1 MGRPGSGR
9 GGAVLPEGPAMRRP
23 GRLPLVLLALL
34 SASLCHGTTK
44 LSSPRVLLPYCKE
57 VRVSFI
63 LRAGGGCYSCQDRE
77 VTFKS
82 RLADLLLSYTTF
94 LEAPFLKSVPLG
106 RRCDG
111 LVTPVP
117 SDAAAYAAT
126 ATSNPEGDGFV
137 ANPLPLPGPTEQR
150 RRWHVLEP
158 FKPGRAWTS
167 GEGASGVGERS
178 SVDGELEEQQRSEQ
192 ETGRAVEQVESSPE
206 ESQVVSAAQE
216 VPGELPSH
224 ASGEAWPFQWSLRY
238 SVRRLLMIFI
248 KTVAGN
254 SSSKISLFSTR
265 PDVVSVTPVYTN
277 GSSCSQMAF
286 LSSQSMQPTRLG
298 SVIITEDQV
307 TGHLVRCDVV
317 VDLIHSIEIV
327 SRSRELYLDD
337 APLELAVRAMDQ
349 EGNTFSSLSGISFE
363 WSIVKDDK
371 TENIEPSNRIRI
383 LKYSEAEY
391 TPPDYIA
398 EMELRQKQGDL
409 ILVSGIRTGASVIK
423 VRVLEPVYRFVE
435 DATVRLFV
443 LENIF
448 LLPSN
453 DVYLLVGAYI
463 RYRVSRLI
471 HGKITEV
478 DLPLEHYD
486 LELQNEDAGSHV
498 SMDQTVADLD
508 INTVTVTAL
517 QLGLVNLVFIHKNIH
532 MRGALGL
539 PKSTIHVVEAGSLGF
554 SVFPGD
560 RWVLEVYRDYEITVE
575 VYEKGC
581 SNRVFPS
588 DNLRIKMELPSE
600 FLKVKASSVN
610 GSHHLVQVVK
620 SGIFYIKGQLI
631 GVQHQDGI
639 LHMLEIPIGH
649 VQEVQSFH
657 PIVLTPSVLAFP
669 HHPREI
675 AYRYQIQIQGGS
687 GNFTWVSS
695 NQTVAIVTMKGVVVT
710 GVVIGQCLVQARDV
724 LNPYHYGEVKVFVL
738 KLSKM
743 ELVPVQGDVEIGQAL
758 DVPIVMY
765 GIDQET
771 GETIAFTDCSL
782 LPLEVTMDKPG
793 VLSLVEGWHKYG
805 QEYCTSIQFM
815 AESPGYTLVT
825 IFSVVYDE
833 YFESSATFAIFEPL
847 KAVNPTELALVTLN
861 SVKEMVFEGGPRP
874 WVLEPSRFFVEME
887 AEVEELIKKD
897 PVWPPGKRKQS
908 QYIYRILCLELG
920 AQVLTFRV
928 GNVPGPLNLRPAVK
942 MVQVQFICAL
952 PASMSVSP
960 VYKVTGGAQPCPLS
974 QHNTPLLPISCSRN
988 SIMELA
994 AFDQHHRKF
1003 DNFSSLLIEWESSN
1017 ETLAQ
1022 FVKSEAMQMVEK
1034 GDGTGQTRL
1043 HGHRILH
1050 VDHKKGTLF
1059 VTVTS
1064 VGYVDKVIP
1073 REWCQNPMTATVE
1086 LLLVDDVSVV
1096 PSRATIFNHQDL
1108 KEVFHLVEGSGYYLV
1123 NMSDADVINVTYQ
1136 EAASNF
1142 QVTPLKSGT
1151 VTIAVHDLCLAFH
1164 GPVIVHISVSD
1175 ILEMDLDFI
1184 DKVEVGK
1191 IVPVILRVL
1200 NAYKHPFPNKYFK
1213 SMDLQLQAATPI
1225 INLLAVEA
1233 SDTFCASFLL
1243 KAIVVGQTTLI
1254 VTARDKARRK
1264 LTSIPRQVEV
1274 FPPFRLVPD
1283 HMTLIPKN
1291 MMQVMSEGGPQL
1303 QSIIHFSIS
1312 NRTVAVVNRLG
1323 QVTAIAVGV
1332 ATVHGTIQA
1341 INEDTGK
1348 VIVFSQDSAEVEVVQ
1363 LRGVRIHTP
1372 ATRLITGTKMPVYV
1386 MGLTSTLTP
1395 FSFSNSRPRL
1405 KFHWSISKRDV
1416 LDLEARHSEVP
1427 LIVGPENSFSVVLHT
1442 KAAGRTGL
1450 KVTVH
1455 CQNVSTGQFEGDI
1468 LELSDEVQILVFEKL
1483 QLFSPRCPAE
1493 QILMSM
1499 SSHLRLCTNRE
1510 GAAFVSSRVLQ
1521 CFPNSSVIEEGSPG
1535 VLTAG
1540 AISGTAVLEVTS
1552 LEAFG
1557 VNQTT
1562 ITGVRVA
1569 PVSYLRIST
1578 SPKLH
1583 TVSGALLTA
1592 FPLGMALT
1600 LTIHFYDSI
1609 GEMFHAQNT
1618 RLHLAMNR
1626 DDLLLIGPGKKNY
1639 TYAAQAV
1646 NRGVTLLGIWDQ
1658 KHPGLADYIPLP
1670 VEHAITPN
1678 LLEPVAVGDVICF
1691 TTPLVNKD
1699 GEPGLWH
1706 ISTSDIM
1713 DVDTISGAAV
1723 AKRPGKATVFYDIP
1737 GMLRTYREVVVN
1749 SSTLAL
1755 TISPRSYL
1763 TNTPNSTETH
1773 LLIAT
1778 SRRGYSLWHFC
1789 LPAQEQAITYVLRPE
1804 NHLTCTVSFTSS
1816 VMDIPASSIFKVQ
1829 SHFCVEKGIYMCVI
1843 KTHEQT
1849 DDVLL
1854 DLSTADTLVS
1864 LKASLVSCR
1873 GVPEIQRLQVP
1884 FFPAFYNNQSEL
1896 VFSSMHP
1903 TNEIRIMGISTVLLE
1918 IEVMYDS
1925 PGLLVSSQIPS
1936 NTITGMVVYLVE
1948 AVNLSSILWSQ
1959 VPVFINI
1966 SCALTGQLVQLEVKA
1981 VKESDI
1987 NAMQ

>member
-1 MGRPGSGR
+1 MKIGHFCQLRD
-9 GGAVLPEGPAMRRP
+9 
-23 GRLPLVLLALL
+23 L
-34 SASLCHGTTK
+34 S
-44 LSSPRVLLPYCKE
+44 V
-57 VRVSFI
+57 
-63 LRAGGGCYSCQDRE
+63 
-77 VTFKS
+77 
-82 RLADLLLSYTTF
+82 
-94 LEAPFLKSVPLG
+94 
-106 RRCDG
+106 
-111 LVTPVP
+111 
-117 SDAAAYAAT
+117 AY
-126 ATSNPEGDGFV
+126 
-137 ANPLPLPGPTEQR
+137 
-150 RRWHVLEP
+150 
-158 FKPGRAWTS
+158 
-167 GEGASGVGERS
+167 
-178 SVDGELEEQQRSEQ
+178 
-192 ETGRAVEQVESSPE
+192 
-206 ESQVVSAAQE
+206 
-216 VPGELPSH
+216 
-224 ASGEAWPFQWSLRY
+224 
-238 SVRRLLMIFI
+238 IFI
-248 KTVAGN
+248 FA
-254 SSSKISLFSTR
+254 I
-265 PDVVSVTPVYTN
+265 
-277 GSSCSQMAF
+277 
-286 LSSQSMQPTRLG
+286 
-298 SVIITEDQV
+298 EV

-349 EGNTFSSLSGISFE
+349 EGKKVRRNLNGAT
-363 WSIVKDDK
+363 V
-371 TENIEPSNRIRI
+371 RI

-517 QLGLVNLVFIHKNIH
+517 QLGLVNLCCLYVCVHVLLEGDGDSTLFQQNKI
-532 MRGALGL
+532 ALLLNNGKYPDL
-539 PKSTIHVVEAGSLGF
+539 VYLLLL
-554 SVFPGD
+554 

-1073 REWCQNPMTATVE
+1073 RE
-1086 LLLVDDVSVV
+1086 
-1096 PSRATIFNHQDL
+1096 
-1108 KEVFHLVEGSGYYLV
+1108 VFHLVEGSGYYLV

-1468 LELSDEVQILVFEKL
+1468 LELSDEVQILV
-1483 QLFSPRCPAE
+1483 
-1493 QILMSM
+1493 
-1499 SSHLRLCTNRE
+1499 
-1510 GAAFVSSRVLQ
+1510 
-1521 CFPNSSVIEEGSPG
+1521 
-1535 VLTAG
+1535 
-1540 AISGTAVLEVTS
+1540 
-1552 LEAFG
+1552 
-1557 VNQTT
+1557 
-1562 ITGVRVA
+1562 A

-1778 SRRGYSLWHFC
+1778 SRRGYSLWRPCSH
-1789 LPAQEQAITYVLRPE
+1789 AQEQAITYVLRPE

-1987 NAMQ
+1987 NAHSAFLNRVQTVPVVYIPPSQDYLTSRSFTTIAQSRAHTNPTSRLCHWLWSVR